1 MDDRSRWPARPRI
14 LRGRPRPGGNPGA
27 NLESISH
34 KYYLRQVAFRWE
46 LMKETIYLTL
56 GCLQAGSTH
65 KLSCGGLGQEKL
77 IVRDIL
83 LAEISATGVD
93 PGDRHESWITNPAKS
108 STKKTRTQ
116 FGMPAPNNLCSFQSD
131 QGVNPCVRGLLV
143 PRAQASLVTHFF

>member
-1 MDDRSRWPARPRI
+1 MGVDERNHLFDPGLSTGWQHAQTE
-14 LRGRPRPGGNPGA
+14 LR
-27 NLESISH
+27 
-34 KYYLRQVAFRWE
+34 
-46 LMKETIYLTL
+46 
-56 GCLQAGSTH
+56 
-65 KLSCGGLGQEKL
+65 GLGQEKL